1 MKKLNKYKK
10 PVIGISIDSSVE
22 KPYSKFPW
30 YAIRA
35 NYVNSIINSNGLPL
49 MLPSKPELA
58 AAYFKLVDGILLTGG
73 DFDIDPE
80 IYGKKRHKAVTLLDK
95 PRTNF
100 EIKITKLALKKN
112 KPILGICGGQQLLNV
127 ALGGSL
133 VQHINKTNIKH
144 EQVEPRNKPSHKVK
158 IKLESKLFKIVKKE
172 KFKVNSAHH
181 QAIKNLGKNLKI
193 NATAE
198 DGIIEGV
205 ELLNHKFFVGIQWHP
220 EFFISDCDKKIFQA
234 FIKACIK

>member
-1 MKKLNKYKK
+1 M
-10 PVIGISIDSSVE
+10 
-22 KPYSKFPW
+22 
-30 YAIRA
+30 
-35 NYVNSIINSNGLPL
+35 
-49 MLPSKPELA
+49 
-58 AAYFKLVDGILLTGG
+58 
-73 DFDIDPE
+73 
-80 IYGKKRHKAVTLLDK
+80 
-95 PRTNF
+95 
-100 EIKITKLALKKN
+100 
-112 KPILGICGGQQLLNV
+112 
-127 ALGGSL
+127 
-133 VQHINKTNIKH
+133 
-144 EQVEPRNKPSHKVK
+144 
-158 IKLESKLFKIVKKE
+158 ESKLFKIVKKE